1 MIWNMKNF
9 KKIDFIDIFIEN
21 EINWKYIISKNEY
34 NIKINEILENKELLE
49 SKFNILLKWIKK
61 YIRDNL
67 KHNKNYYEY
76 IEITSKA
83 ILNEYNLNKQE
94 RIKIEDL
101 IKFENIS
108 DVIKDDFESDYWI
121 WSTEY
126 KQLEIPNNLKQFLK
140 EILNLNWWLSFLK
153 YKINNDK
160 NGKFK
165 YIIKEILLE
174 IKGEIKTKK
183 DIKEFLFPFKSLWHS
198 SHYSW
203 Y

>member
-1 MIWNMKNF
+1 MKNF
-9 KKIDFIDIFIEN
+9 KKIDFIDICIEN
-21 EINWKYIISKNEY
+21 EIDGKYIISKNEY

-49 SKFNILLKWIKK
+49 SKFNILLKGIKK

-108 DVIKDDFESDYWI
+108 DVIKDDFESDYGI
-121 WSTEY
+121 GGTEY

-140 EILNLNWWLSFLK
+140 EILNLNGGLSFLK

-174 IKGEIKTKK
+174 IKDEIKTKK
-183 DIKEFLFPFKSLWHS
+183 DIKEFLFPFKSLGHS
-198 SHYSW
+198 SHYSG